1 MVAKKRLDI
10 ELMRII
16 AAFFVLYNHTG
27 ANGFSKFL
35 SYDPHTFHYWL
46 YLFLSISCKV
56 SVPLFLVIAGALMLG
71 REPEPV
77 KYLWRHRVLHIF
89 SILLVWS
96 VFYYLLEVGE
106 GNEKFNIF
114 HFFTKLYSN
123 GWNFSYWYLYAYLSM
138 LIVLP
143 LLQRF
148 AQGLSD
154 NDYKYALVLYIAFCM
169 LVPCLQYRVF
179 QDRHPLNVNVSIEWL
194 ATNIVV
200 FPLAGY
206 FLNCRLKN
214 FWTKKRLLVLWGINI
229 VAILI
234 SCYMTYYRARITG
247 ICNEKDSQMFL
258 VHLFW

>member
-1 MVAKKRLDI
+1 MIPEGGKLNLVAKKRLDI

-179 QDRHPLNVNVSIEWL
+179 QDRQKQI
-194 ATNIVV
+194 
-200 FPLAGY
+200 
-206 FLNCRLKN
+206 
-214 FWTKKRLLVLWGINI
+214 
-229 VAILI
+229 
-234 SCYMTYYRARITG
+234 
-247 ICNEKDSQMFL
+247 
-258 VHLFW
+258 

>member
-1 MVAKKRLDI
+1 MNLVAKKRLDI

-200 FPLAGY
+200 FLWQDISLIAD
-206 FLNCRLKN
+206 LKT
-214 FWTKKRLLVLWGINI
+214 FGLRKG
-229 VAILI
+229 
-234 SCYMTYYRARITG
+234 C
-247 ICNEKDSQMFL
+247 
-258 VHLFW
+258 

>member
-143 LLQRF
+143 LL
-148 AQGLSD
+148 
-154 NDYKYALVLYIAFCM
+154 
-169 LVPCLQYRVF
+169 
-179 QDRHPLNVNVSIEWL
+179 
-194 ATNIVV
+194 
-200 FPLAGY
+200 
-206 FLNCRLKN
+206 
-214 FWTKKRLLVLWGINI
+214 
-229 VAILI
+229 
-234 SCYMTYYRARITG
+234 
-247 ICNEKDSQMFL
+247 
-258 VHLFW
+258 